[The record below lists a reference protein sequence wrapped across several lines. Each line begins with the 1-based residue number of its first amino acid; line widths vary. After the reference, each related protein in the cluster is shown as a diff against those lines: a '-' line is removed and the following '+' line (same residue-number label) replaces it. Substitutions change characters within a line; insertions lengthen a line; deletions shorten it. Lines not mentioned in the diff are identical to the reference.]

1 MTPLPV
7 VVVPIESC
15 QGCGA
20 CCSEQGA
27 PPDYVALRMSPHLA
41 DDPSFADDLARSR
54 SLSGEPLRLLDL
66 YFEEREAGRRSENGV
81 CVWFDTANC
90 CCRFY
95 DLRPSTCRV
104 FELDSPGCHIYRRRQ
119 GIGAGQPSTRDLRPG
134 PPSPAEQQ
142 EPLRTT

>member
-1 MTPLPV
+1 MNSLPV
-7 VVVPIESC
+7 VVSVQSC
-15 QGCGA
+15 EGCGA

-41 DDPSFADDLARSR
+41 DDPSFAEDLNRYR
-54 SLSGEPLRLLDL
+54 SLADEPLRLLDL

-119 GIGAGQPSTRDLRPG
+119 GIGAVQSSGCELPPG
-134 PPSPAEQQ
+134 HTSQAAP
-142 EPLRTT
+142 